1 MIKDGGEGLIRST
14 YRGDTA
20 VGSDEGQCTRLQQA
34 LDPNGDDDERGVKRR
49 IDCCSSGDFVQ
60 AFLSL
65 TDNRARVGDEYL
77 NVVFSQSDDSWA
89 STLDAYLTTPW
100 VHHRTRLP

>member
-34 LDPNGDDDERGVKRR
+34 LDPNEDDDERGVKRR
-49 IDCCSSGDFVQ
+49 LDCCSSGDFVQ
-60 AFLSL
+60 AFLSHGQQGQS
-65 TDNRARVGDEYL
+65 RGRVPQCCLLAKRRFLGI
-77 NVVFSQSDDSWA
+77 N
-89 STLDAYLTTPW
+89 TDAYLTTPW